1 MLKELSTTMAWDL
14 GVLSCAV
21 EKEKT
26 AGFANTST
34 INTNMS
40 ALKINRI
47 ISFILDLVASSPWD
61 EIRKLTAGKLFFT
74 PLFRDI
80 R

>member
-1 MLKELSTTMAWDL
+1 LSITIAWDL
-14 GVLSCAV
+14 GVFSCAV

-26 AGFANTST
+26 AGFANTRT
-34 INTNMS
+34 IKTNMS

-47 ISFILDLVASSPWD
+47 ISFILDLAARSPWD
-61 EIRKLTAGKLFFT
+61 EIRNLTAGKLIFA
-74 PLFRDI
+74 PLFCDI

>member
-1 MLKELSTTMAWDL
+1 VIDVSEGQDL
-14 GVLSCAV
+14 GVFSCTV

-40 ALKINRI
+40 PLRINRI
-47 ISFILDLVASSPWD
+47 ISFILDLVARSPWD
-61 EIRKLTAGKLFFT
+61 EIRNLTAGKLFFT